1 LSSRQPL
8 ASAPFRWL
16 CASSLLASTAS
27 GIERTTTAWLALE
40 LGGAFEVGLVLAA
53 RMLPPL
59 LFGLAAGTI
68 ADRHNRVRQL
78 WLVSAATAPIL
89 LGLAWLAA
97 SGSVAVWSLSLLSF
111 GLGCWSVFDT
121 PARQALVLDA
131 VGRQAAASGL
141 AQNALATRLAFA
153 GGAFAAGALIPL
165 LGVSPAYL
173 ICAAGYLLA
182 ALLVSRVRLAQR
194 QHWQSASSFSRALT
208 DGVRLLIDYPAVR
221 TLSAVGILCEV
232 FAFSYQSAVPAFA
245 RDVLQ
250 TGSEGLGTL
259 NAAASIGG
267 TCAVV
272 LLAMVPAGVRREPLL
287 ALVFLVFGISLVAL
301 APTRAIGLAA
311 LTLGVTGA
319 CGASFDLLQQTLLQL
334 SVPEERRGRALGIWL
349 LGLGSAPIGL
359 IEMGALAAALGAPLA
374 LGLNGAIVTV
384 SACGLI
390 ALVPGYRWWDSRAVA
405 RSMATLHNPPGSST

>member
-1 LSSRQPL
+1 
-8 ASAPFRWL
+8 L
-16 CASSLLASTAS
+16 CASSVVSSTAS

-141 AQNALATRLAFA
+141 AQNALATRLSFA
-153 GGAFAAGALIPL
+153 GGAFAAGALIPV

-182 ALLVSRVRLAQR
+182 ALLVSRVSLDVQR
-194 QHWQSASSFSRALT
+194 QHWRSTSSFSQALT

-221 TLSAVGILCEV
+221 TLSVVGILCEV
-232 FAFSYQSAVPAFA
+232 FAFSYQSAIPAFA

-272 LLAMVPAGVRREPLL
+272 LLAIVPAGIRREPLL
-287 ALVFLVFGISLVAL
+287 ALVFLVFGISLLVL
-301 APTRAIGLAA
+301 APTRAVAFAA

-359 IEMGALAAALGAPLA
+359 IEMGALATALGAPLA
-374 LGLNGAIVTV
+374 LGLNGAIVAL
-384 SACGLI
+384 SACGLM
-390 ALVPGYRWWDSRAVA
+390 ALVPSYRWWYGRAVA
-405 RSMATLHNPPGSST
+405 PSLATLHNRPGSST

>member
-1 LSSRQPL
+1 MA
-8 ASAPFRWL
+8 ASA
-16 CASSLLASTAS
+16 AG

-68 ADRHNRVRQL
+68 ADRHDRVRQL
-78 WLVSAATAPIL
+78 WLVSAAIAPVL

-97 SGSVAVWSLSLLSF
+97 SGSVAVWSLAILSF

-121 PARQALVLDA
+121 PARQALVLDS
-131 VGRQAAASGL
+131 VGRHAAARGL

-173 ICAAGYLLA
+173 ICAAGFLLA
-182 ALLVSRVRLAQR
+182 ALLVSRIRLGAPGG
-194 QHWQSASSFSRALT
+194 QHWRSAASFSQALT

-221 TLSAVGILCEV
+221 TLSVVGILCEV
-232 FAFSYQSAVPAFA
+232 FAFSYQSAIPAFA

-267 TCAVV
+267 TVAVV
-272 LLAMVPAGVRREPLL
+272 LLSMMPAGVRREPLL
-287 ALVFLVFGISLVAL
+287 SLVFLIFGISLL
-301 APTRAIGLAA
+301 AMAPARAMVVAA
-311 LTLGVTGA
+311 LVMGVTGA
-319 CGASFDLLQQTLLQL
+319 CGAAFDLLQQTLLQL

-374 LGLNGAIVTV
+374 LGLNGGVVAV

-390 ALVPGYRWWDSRAVA
+390 ALMPGYRWWQRRVTCS
-405 RSMATLHNPPGSST
+405 PGT

>member
-1 LSSRQPL
+1 VLSS
-8 ASAPFRWL
+8 A
-16 CASSLLASTAS
+16 AS

-59 LFGLAAGTI
+59 LFGLAAGTL

-78 WLVSAATAPIL
+78 WLVSTATAPIL

-97 SGSVAVWSLSLLSF
+97 SGSIAVWSLSLLSF

-131 VGRQAAASGL
+131 VGRHAAASGL

-173 ICAAGYLLA
+173 VCAVGYLLA
-182 ALLVSRVRLAQR
+182 GLLVSRVRLAQR
-194 QHWQSASSFSRALT
+194 QHWRSPSSFSQALT
-208 DGVRLLIDYPAVR
+208 DGVRLLVDYRAVR
-221 TLSAVGILCEV
+221 TLSAVGILCEI
-232 FAFSYQSAVPAFA
+232 FAFSYQSAIPAFA

-272 LLAMVPAGVRREPLL
+272 LLAMLPAGVRREPLL
-287 ALVFLVFGISLVAL
+287 ALVFLGFGISLLAL
-301 APTRAIGLAA
+301 APARASAIAA
-311 LTLGVTGA
+311 LALGVTGA

-374 LGLNGAIVTV
+374 LGLNGAVVTV

-390 ALVPGYRWWDSRAVA
+390 ALVPGYRWWDRRAVA
-405 RSMATLHNPPGSST
+405 RSMATLHNRPGSSP

>member
-1 LSSRQPL
+1 MLS
-8 ASAPFRWL
+8 
-16 CASSLLASTAS
+16 STAS

-59 LFGLAAGTI
+59 LFGLAAGTL

-89 LGLAWLAA
+89 VGLAWLAA

-131 VGRQAAASGL
+131 VGRPAAAGGL

-194 QHWQSASSFSRALT
+194 QHWRSASSFSQALT

-232 FAFSYQSAVPAFA
+232 FAFSYQSAIPAFA
-245 RDVLQ
+245 RDVLR

-272 LLAMVPAGVRREPLL
+272 LLAMLPAGVRREPLL
-287 ALVFLVFGISLVAL
+287 ALVFLGFGISLLAL

-311 LTLGVTGA
+311 LTLSVTGA
-319 CGASFDLLQQTLLQL
+319 CGAAFDLLQQTLLQL

-390 ALVPGYRWWDSRAVA
+390 ALVPGYRWWYSRAVA
-405 RSMATLHNPPGSST
+405 RSMTTLHNPPGSST

>member
-1 LSSRQPL
+1 VLS
-8 ASAPFRWL
+8 
-16 CASSLLASTAS
+16 STAS

-78 WLVSAATAPIL
+78 WLVSTATVPIL

-97 SGSVAVWSLSLLSF
+97 SGSVALWSLSLLSF

-141 AQNALATRLAFA
+141 AQNALATRLSFA
-153 GGAFAAGALIPL
+153 AGAFAAGALIPL

-173 ICAAGYLLA
+173 ICAAGYLVA
-182 ALLVSRVRLAQR
+182 ALLVSRVRLGAQ
-194 QHWQSASSFSRALT
+194 QHRWRSASSFSQALT

-232 FAFSYQSAVPAFA
+232 FAFSYQSAIPAFA

-267 TCAVV
+267 TGAVV
-272 LLAMVPAGVRREPLL
+272 LLATVPAGVRREPLL
-287 ALVFLVFGISLVAL
+287 AFVFLVFGISLLAV
-301 APTRAIGLAA
+301 APTRAIALAA

-359 IEMGALAAALGAPLA
+359 IEMGTLAAALGAPLA
-374 LGLNGAIVTV
+374 LGLNGAIVAA

-390 ALVPGYRWWDSRAVA
+390 VLVPGYRWWHGHAVA
-405 RSMATLHNPPGSST
+405 HGIATLHNPPGSST